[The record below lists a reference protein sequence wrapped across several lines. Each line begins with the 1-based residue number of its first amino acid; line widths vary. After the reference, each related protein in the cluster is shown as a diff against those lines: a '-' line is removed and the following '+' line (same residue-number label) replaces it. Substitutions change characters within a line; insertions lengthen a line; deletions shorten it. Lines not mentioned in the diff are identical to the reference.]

1 MLYFFKKKNLNK
13 IAASLAATF
22 SLPFGKKIEK
32 AVAHI
37 VDESPTVYDDKIDEI
52 YNATHIGGP
61 NHRIFDESHSPILMW
76 EKVKAT
82 LPDDYRTE
90 EIANYF
96 LSLIKDMQTIKGI
109 PLFNIN
115 NKELYDQTVEKM
127 SLTFSIKKSWFADA
141 ITINLSEFFV
151 TTIGFLAFFYSWDKR
166 DKAEFA
172 DIASTLLASATFGA
186 NPFLFVISLISLGA
200 SFTKDKKKKNFKKG
214 SIRGFLGMGSF
225 FLAAAVFK
233 TPLLGLIFGTCV
245 ALTVRKILKKIP
257 EKEIVSWIKEEFK
270 KHKKLIVGVGVGVG
284 ITSLTGL

>member
-1 MLYFFKKKNLNK
+1 MAVLCPRNEKSDGQEVGLDRRECEEYGKD
-13 IAASLAATF
+13 SL
-22 SLPFGKKIEK
+22 
-32 AVAHI
+32 
-37 VDESPTVYDDKIDEI
+37 DDDKIDEI

-115 NKELYDQTVEKM
+115 NKELYDQAVEKM
-127 SLTFSIKKSWFADA
+127 TLTFSIKKSWFADA

-186 NPFLFVISLISLGA
+186 NPFLFVIFAVLICLIIYIVINLISN
-200 SFTKDKKKKNFKKG
+200 KNEKNDKKNKQKKNKKKKN
-214 SIRGFLGMGSF
+214 
-225 FLAAAVFK
+225 
-233 TPLLGLIFGTCV
+233 
-245 ALTVRKILKKIP
+245 
-257 EKEIVSWIKEEFK
+257 E
-270 KHKKLIVGVGVGVG
+270 
-284 ITSLTGL
+284 

>member
-115 NKELYDQTVEKM
+115 NKELYDQAVEKM

-151 TTIGFLAFFYSWDKR
+151 TTIGFLAFFYSWDK
-166 DKAEFA
+166 
-172 DIASTLLASATFGA
+172 
-186 NPFLFVISLISLGA
+186 
-200 SFTKDKKKKNFKKG
+200 
-214 SIRGFLGMGSF
+214 
-225 FLAAAVFK
+225 
-233 TPLLGLIFGTCV
+233 
-245 ALTVRKILKKIP
+245 
-257 EKEIVSWIKEEFK
+257 
-270 KHKKLIVGVGVGVG
+270 
-284 ITSLTGL
+284 